1 MVSESG
7 ICLQSIVPVRSEA
20 AHTAPMVTQVLF
32 GELFRII
39 GKEKNW
45 LNIQLIFDNYEG
57 WIPEL
62 QVHFISEPDFI
73 RLKNAETF
81 LTTSLVHPVINKS
94 DNSDIQIVA
103 GSSLPGLKDNHMNI
117 GPDTF
122 YFDGSVTNGTVAD
135 DFTHPDR
142 VTELRKH
149 LIKYAL
155 KYLHTPYLWGGRT
168 PFGIDCS
175 GFTQMVYK
183 LNQIKLFRDAKQ
195 QAEQGEMV
203 PFLAEAETGDLAFF
217 DDENGAITHV
227 GMLIDNRTVIHCSG
241 SVHMDVIDHEGIYS
255 NALKKYTHRL
265 RIIRRMVEI
274 VTSGK

>member
-45 LNIQLIFDNYEG
+45 VYVQLISDNYEG

-62 QVHFISEPDFI
+62 QVEFLSEPDFI

-94 DNSDIQIVA
+94 DHADIQIVV
-103 GSSLPGLKDNHMNI
+103 GSSLPGFKDNHMFI
-117 GPDTF
+117 GPHTF
-122 YFDGSVTNGTVAD
+122 YFDGSVTNNTMAVNPPNPG
-135 DFTHPDR
+135 R

-149 LIKYAL
+149 LVQYAWR
-155 KYLHTPYLWGGRT
+155 YLHTPYLWGGRT

-175 GFTQMVYK
+175 GFTQMVFK

-203 PFLAEAETGDLAFF
+203 PFLVEAETGDLAFF

-227 GMLIDNRTVIHCSG
+227 GMLIDNRTIIHCSG

-265 RIIRRMVEI
+265 RIIRRMVEG
-274 VTSGK
+274 VTSDK